1 MSEEFKI
8 EIVNPEQS
16 FLSKED
22 VTEVIVP
29 AYEGEMGILKD
40 HISIISFL
48 KPGII
53 KVNSKSGEEF
63 TALDNK
69 KYKLENG
76 MCVISDN
83 KGVLGLGGIIGG
95 TRSGTEFHT
104 KNISFLVI
112 PLMIIEVVI
121 SIIICYFYFSI
132 LSLIN
137 LSLVA
142 LIWITTFLLQVPSH
156 NKLSTGKSITE
167 IEKLVSGNVF
177 RVYLWF
183 FKAIVSTLI
192 IL

>member
-1 MSEEFKI
+1 MSFVLLFYSKL
-8 EIVNPEQS
+8 IVS
-16 FLSKED
+16 S
-22 VTEVIVP
+22 
-29 AYEGEMGILKD
+29 IL
-40 HISIISFL
+40 
-48 KPGII
+48 
-53 KVNSKSGEEF
+53 
-63 TALDNK
+63 
-69 KYKLENG
+69 
-76 MCVISDN
+76 
-83 KGVLGLGGIIGG
+83 LGLILVIHFVHYK
-95 TRSGTEFHT
+95 SFNFIDIEKFVEFHKFHT

-156 NKLSTGKSITE
+156 NKLSTGKSIAE

>member
-1 MSEEFKI
+1 MSFVLLFYSNL
-8 EIVNPEQS
+8 IVS
-16 FLSKED
+16 S
-22 VTEVIVP
+22 
-29 AYEGEMGILKD
+29 IL
-40 HISIISFL
+40 
-48 KPGII
+48 
-53 KVNSKSGEEF
+53 
-63 TALDNK
+63 
-69 KYKLENG
+69 
-76 MCVISDN
+76 
-83 KGVLGLGGIIGG
+83 LGLILVIHFVHYK
-95 TRSGTEFHT
+95 SFNFIDIEKFVEFHKFHT

-156 NKLSTGKSITE
+156 NKLSTGKSIIE

>member
-1 MSEEFKI
+1 MSFVLLFYSNL
-8 EIVNPEQS
+8 IVS
-16 FLSKED
+16 S
-22 VTEVIVP
+22 
-29 AYEGEMGILKD
+29 IL
-40 HISIISFL
+40 
-48 KPGII
+48 
-53 KVNSKSGEEF
+53 
-63 TALDNK
+63 
-69 KYKLENG
+69 
-76 MCVISDN
+76 
-83 KGVLGLGGIIGG
+83 LGLILVIHFVHYK
-95 TRSGTEFHT
+95 SFNFIDIEKFVEFHKFHT

-142 LIWITTFLLQVPSH
+142 LIWITAFLLQVPSH

>member
-1 MSEEFKI
+1 MSFVLLFYSNL
-8 EIVNPEQS
+8 IVS
-16 FLSKED
+16 S
-22 VTEVIVP
+22 
-29 AYEGEMGILKD
+29 IL
-40 HISIISFL
+40 
-48 KPGII
+48 
-53 KVNSKSGEEF
+53 
-63 TALDNK
+63 
-69 KYKLENG
+69 
-76 MCVISDN
+76 
-83 KGVLGLGGIIGG
+83 LGLILVIHFVHYK
-95 TRSGTEFHT
+95 SFNFIDIEKFVEFHKFHT

-167 IEKLVSGNVF
+167 IEKLVSGIVF
-177 RVYLWF
+177 RVYLWV

>member
-1 MSEEFKI
+1 MSFVLLFYSNL
-8 EIVNPEQS
+8 IVS
-16 FLSKED
+16 S
-22 VTEVIVP
+22 
-29 AYEGEMGILKD
+29 IL
-40 HISIISFL
+40 
-48 KPGII
+48 
-53 KVNSKSGEEF
+53 
-63 TALDNK
+63 
-69 KYKLENG
+69 
-76 MCVISDN
+76 
-83 KGVLGLGGIIGG
+83 LGLILVIHFVHYK
-95 TRSGTEFHT
+95 SFNFIDVEKFVEFHKFHT

-142 LIWITTFLLQVPSH
+142 LIWIITFLLQVPSH
-156 NKLSTGKSITE
+156 NKLSTGKSFAE

>member
-1 MSEEFKI
+1 MSFVLLFYSNL
-8 EIVNPEQS
+8 IVS
-16 FLSKED
+16 S
-22 VTEVIVP
+22 
-29 AYEGEMGILKD
+29 IL
-40 HISIISFL
+40 
-48 KPGII
+48 
-53 KVNSKSGEEF
+53 
-63 TALDNK
+63 
-69 KYKLENG
+69 
-76 MCVISDN
+76 
-83 KGVLGLGGIIGG
+83 LGLILVIHFVHYK
-95 TRSGTEFHT
+95 SFNFIDIEKFVEFHKFHT

-183 FKAIVSTLI
+183 FKHKKKKQIRKYTKSRNF
-192 IL
+192 

>member
-1 MSEEFKI
+1 MSFVLLFYSNL
-8 EIVNPEQS
+8 IVS
-16 FLSKED
+16 S
-22 VTEVIVP
+22 
-29 AYEGEMGILKD
+29 IL
-40 HISIISFL
+40 
-48 KPGII
+48 
-53 KVNSKSGEEF
+53 
-63 TALDNK
+63 
-69 KYKLENG
+69 
-76 MCVISDN
+76 
-83 KGVLGLGGIIGG
+83 LGLILVIHFVHYK
-95 TRSGTEFHT
+95 SFNFIDVEKFVEFHKFHT

-112 PLMIIEVVI
+112 PLMIIEVVF

-142 LIWITTFLLQVPSH
+142 LIWIITFLLQVPSH
-156 NKLSTGKSITE
+156 NRLSTGKSIAE

>member
-1 MSEEFKI
+1 MSFVLLFYSNL
-8 EIVNPEQS
+8 IVS
-16 FLSKED
+16 S
-22 VTEVIVP
+22 
-29 AYEGEMGILKD
+29 IL
-40 HISIISFL
+40 
-48 KPGII
+48 
-53 KVNSKSGEEF
+53 
-63 TALDNK
+63 
-69 KYKLENG
+69 
-76 MCVISDN
+76 
-83 KGVLGLGGIIGG
+83 LGLILVIHFVHYK
-95 TRSGTEFHT
+95 SFNFIDIEKFVEFHKFHT

-121 SIIICYFYFSI
+121 SIIIFYFSI

-142 LIWITTFLLQVPSH
+142 LIWIITFLLQVPSH
-156 NKLSTGKSITE
+156 NKLSTGKSIAE

>member
-1 MSEEFKI
+1 MSFVLLFYSNL
-8 EIVNPEQS
+8 IVS
-16 FLSKED
+16 S
-22 VTEVIVP
+22 
-29 AYEGEMGILKD
+29 IL
-40 HISIISFL
+40 
-48 KPGII
+48 
-53 KVNSKSGEEF
+53 
-63 TALDNK
+63 
-69 KYKLENG
+69 
-76 MCVISDN
+76 
-83 KGVLGLGGIIGG
+83 LGLILVIHFVHYK
-95 TRSGTEFHT
+95 SFNFIDIEKFVEFHKFHT

-137 LSLVA
+137 LLLVA
-142 LIWITTFLLQVPSH
+142 LIWIITFLLQVPSH
-156 NKLSTGKSITE
+156 NKLSTGKSIAE

>member
-1 MSEEFKI
+1 MSFVLLFYSNL
-8 EIVNPEQS
+8 IVS
-16 FLSKED
+16 S
-22 VTEVIVP
+22 
-29 AYEGEMGILKD
+29 IL
-40 HISIISFL
+40 
-48 KPGII
+48 
-53 KVNSKSGEEF
+53 
-63 TALDNK
+63 
-69 KYKLENG
+69 
-76 MCVISDN
+76 
-83 KGVLGLGGIIGG
+83 LGLILVIHFVHYK
-95 TRSGTEFHT
+95 SFNFIDIEKFVEFHKFHT

-142 LIWITTFLLQVPSH
+142 LIWITSFLLQVPSH

>member
-1 MSEEFKI
+1 MSFVLLFYSNL
-8 EIVNPEQS
+8 IVS
-16 FLSKED
+16 S
-22 VTEVIVP
+22 
-29 AYEGEMGILKD
+29 IL
-40 HISIISFL
+40 
-48 KPGII
+48 
-53 KVNSKSGEEF
+53 
-63 TALDNK
+63 
-69 KYKLENG
+69 
-76 MCVISDN
+76 
-83 KGVLGLGGIIGG
+83 LGLILVIHFVHYK
-95 TRSGTEFHT
+95 SFNFIDIEKFVEFHKFHT

-112 PLMIIEVVI
+112 PLMLIEVVI

-142 LIWITTFLLQVPSH
+142 LIWIITFLLQVPSH

>member
-1 MSEEFKI
+1 MRLFIFLLLLFYSKL
-8 EIVNPEQS
+8 IVS
-16 FLSKED
+16 S
-22 VTEVIVP
+22 
-29 AYEGEMGILKD
+29 IL
-40 HISIISFL
+40 
-48 KPGII
+48 
-53 KVNSKSGEEF
+53 
-63 TALDNK
+63 
-69 KYKLENG
+69 
-76 MCVISDN
+76 
-83 KGVLGLGGIIGG
+83 LGLILVIHFVHYK
-95 TRSGTEFHT
+95 SFNFIDIEKFVEFHKFHT

-156 NKLSTGKSITE
+156 NKLSTGKSIAE

>member
-1 MSEEFKI
+1 MSFVSLFYSNL
-8 EIVNPEQS
+8 IVS
-16 FLSKED
+16 S
-22 VTEVIVP
+22 
-29 AYEGEMGILKD
+29 IL
-40 HISIISFL
+40 
-48 KPGII
+48 
-53 KVNSKSGEEF
+53 
-63 TALDNK
+63 
-69 KYKLENG
+69 
-76 MCVISDN
+76 
-83 KGVLGLGGIIGG
+83 LGLILVIHFVHYK
-95 TRSGTEFHT
+95 SFNFIDIEKFVEFHKFHT

-156 NKLSTGKSITE
+156 NKLSTGKSIAE

>member
-1 MSEEFKI
+1 MSFVLLFYSNL
-8 EIVNPEQS
+8 IVS
-16 FLSKED
+16 S
-22 VTEVIVP
+22 
-29 AYEGEMGILKD
+29 IL
-40 HISIISFL
+40 
-48 KPGII
+48 
-53 KVNSKSGEEF
+53 
-63 TALDNK
+63 
-69 KYKLENG
+69 
-76 MCVISDN
+76 
-83 KGVLGLGGIIGG
+83 LGLILVIHFVHYK
-95 TRSGTEFHT
+95 SFNFIDIEKFVEFHKFHT

-156 NKLSTGKSITE
+156 NKLSTGKSIAE

>member
-1 MSEEFKI
+1 MSFVLLFYSNLIVSSILLGLILVIHFVHYKSFNFI
-8 EIVNPEQS
+8 EIEKFV
-16 FLSKED
+16 
-22 VTEVIVP
+22 
-29 AYEGEMGILKD
+29 
-40 HISIISFL
+40 
-48 KPGII
+48 
-53 KVNSKSGEEF
+53 EF
-63 TALDNK
+63 HK
-69 KYKLENG
+69 
-76 MCVISDN
+76 
-83 KGVLGLGGIIGG
+83 
-95 TRSGTEFHT
+95 FHT

>member
-1 MSEEFKI
+1 MSFVLLFYSNL
-8 EIVNPEQS
+8 IVS
-16 FLSKED
+16 S
-22 VTEVIVP
+22 
-29 AYEGEMGILKD
+29 IL
-40 HISIISFL
+40 
-48 KPGII
+48 
-53 KVNSKSGEEF
+53 
-63 TALDNK
+63 
-69 KYKLENG
+69 
-76 MCVISDN
+76 
-83 KGVLGLGGIIGG
+83 LGLILVIHFVHYK
-95 TRSGTEFHT
+95 SFNFIDVEKFVEFHKFHT

-142 LIWITTFLLQVPSH
+142 LIWIITFLLQVPSH

>member
-1 MSEEFKI
+1 MSFVLLFYSNL
-8 EIVNPEQS
+8 IVS
-16 FLSKED
+16 S
-22 VTEVIVP
+22 
-29 AYEGEMGILKD
+29 IL
-40 HISIISFL
+40 
-48 KPGII
+48 
-53 KVNSKSGEEF
+53 
-63 TALDNK
+63 
-69 KYKLENG
+69 
-76 MCVISDN
+76 
-83 KGVLGLGGIIGG
+83 LGLILVIHFVHYK
-95 TRSGTEFHT
+95 SFNFIDVEKFVEFHKFHT

-142 LIWITTFLLQVPSH
+142 LIWIITFLLQVPSH
-156 NKLSTGKSITE
+156 NKLSTGKSIAE

>member
-1 MSEEFKI
+1 VSFVLLFYSNL
-8 EIVNPEQS
+8 IVS
-16 FLSKED
+16 S
-22 VTEVIVP
+22 
-29 AYEGEMGILKD
+29 IL
-40 HISIISFL
+40 
-48 KPGII
+48 
-53 KVNSKSGEEF
+53 
-63 TALDNK
+63 
-69 KYKLENG
+69 
-76 MCVISDN
+76 
-83 KGVLGLGGIIGG
+83 LGLILVIHFVHYK
-95 TRSGTEFHT
+95 SFNFIDIEKFVEFHKFHT

>member
-1 MSEEFKI
+1 MSFVLLFYSNL
-8 EIVNPEQS
+8 IVS
-16 FLSKED
+16 S
-22 VTEVIVP
+22 
-29 AYEGEMGILKD
+29 IL
-40 HISIISFL
+40 
-48 KPGII
+48 
-53 KVNSKSGEEF
+53 
-63 TALDNK
+63 
-69 KYKLENG
+69 
-76 MCVISDN
+76 
-83 KGVLGLGGIIGG
+83 LGLILVIHFVHYK
-95 TRSGTEFHT
+95 SFNFIDVEKFVEFHKFHT

-112 PLMIIEVVI
+112 PLMIIELVI

-156 NKLSTGKSITE
+156 NKLSTGKSIAE

>member
-1 MSEEFKI
+1 MSFVLLFYSNL
-8 EIVNPEQS
+8 IVS
-16 FLSKED
+16 S
-22 VTEVIVP
+22 
-29 AYEGEMGILKD
+29 IL
-40 HISIISFL
+40 
-48 KPGII
+48 
-53 KVNSKSGEEF
+53 
-63 TALDNK
+63 
-69 KYKLENG
+69 
-76 MCVISDN
+76 
-83 KGVLGLGGIIGG
+83 LGLILVIHFVHYK
-95 TRSGTEFHT
+95 SFNFIDIEKFVEFHKFHT

>member
-1 MSEEFKI
+1 MSFVLLFYSNL
-8 EIVNPEQS
+8 IVS
-16 FLSKED
+16 S
-22 VTEVIVP
+22 
-29 AYEGEMGILKD
+29 IL
-40 HISIISFL
+40 
-48 KPGII
+48 
-53 KVNSKSGEEF
+53 
-63 TALDNK
+63 
-69 KYKLENG
+69 
-76 MCVISDN
+76 
-83 KGVLGLGGIIGG
+83 LGLILVIHFVHYK
-95 TRSGTEFHT
+95 SFNFIDIEKFVEFHKFHT

-142 LIWITTFLLQVPSH
+142 LIWIITFLLQVPSH
-156 NKLSTGKSITE
+156 NKLSTGKSIAE

-177 RVYLWF
+177 RVYLWL

>member
-1 MSEEFKI
+1 MNCTYWF
-8 EIVNPEQS
+8 
-16 FLSKED
+16 
-22 VTEVIVP
+22 
-29 AYEGEMGILKD
+29 
-40 HISIISFL
+40 
-48 KPGII
+48 
-53 KVNSKSGEEF
+53 
-63 TALDNK
+63 K
-69 KYKLENG
+69 KYSNYIEWPYIFIDIEKFVEFH
-76 MCVISDN
+76 
-83 KGVLGLGGIIGG
+83 K
-95 TRSGTEFHT
+95 FHT

-142 LIWITTFLLQVPSH
+142 LIWIITFLLQVPSH
-156 NKLSTGKSITE
+156 NKLSTGKSIAE

>member
-1 MSEEFKI
+1 KEVSFVLLFYSNL
-8 EIVNPEQS
+8 IVS
-16 FLSKED
+16 S
-22 VTEVIVP
+22 
-29 AYEGEMGILKD
+29 IL
-40 HISIISFL
+40 
-48 KPGII
+48 
-53 KVNSKSGEEF
+53 
-63 TALDNK
+63 
-69 KYKLENG
+69 
-76 MCVISDN
+76 
-83 KGVLGLGGIIGG
+83 LGLILVIHFVHYK
-95 TRSGTEFHT
+95 SFNFIDIEKFVEFHKFHT

>member
-1 MSEEFKI
+1 MSFVLLFYSNL
-8 EIVNPEQS
+8 IVS
-16 FLSKED
+16 S
-22 VTEVIVP
+22 
-29 AYEGEMGILKD
+29 IL
-40 HISIISFL
+40 
-48 KPGII
+48 
-53 KVNSKSGEEF
+53 
-63 TALDNK
+63 
-69 KYKLENG
+69 
-76 MCVISDN
+76 
-83 KGVLGLGGIIGG
+83 LGLILVIHFVHYK
-95 TRSGTEFHT
+95 SSNFIDIEKFVEFHKFHT

-112 PLMIIEVVI
+112 TLMIIEVVI

>member
-1 MSEEFKI
+1 MSFVLLFYSNL
-8 EIVNPEQS
+8 IVS
-16 FLSKED
+16 S
-22 VTEVIVP
+22 
-29 AYEGEMGILKD
+29 IL
-40 HISIISFL
+40 
-48 KPGII
+48 
-53 KVNSKSGEEF
+53 
-63 TALDNK
+63 
-69 KYKLENG
+69 
-76 MCVISDN
+76 
-83 KGVLGLGGIIGG
+83 LGLILVIHFVHYK
-95 TRSGTEFHT
+95 SFNFIDVEKFVEFHKFHT

>member
-1 MSEEFKI
+1 MSFVLLFYSNL
-8 EIVNPEQS
+8 IVS
-16 FLSKED
+16 S
-22 VTEVIVP
+22 
-29 AYEGEMGILKD
+29 IL
-40 HISIISFL
+40 
-48 KPGII
+48 
-53 KVNSKSGEEF
+53 
-63 TALDNK
+63 
-69 KYKLENG
+69 
-76 MCVISDN
+76 
-83 KGVLGLGGIIGG
+83 LGLILVIHFVHYK
-95 TRSGTEFHT
+95 SFNFIDVEKFVEFHKFHT

-142 LIWITTFLLQVPSH
+142 LIWIITFLLQVPSH
-156 NKLSTGKSITE
+156 NKLSTGKSIPE

>member
-1 MSEEFKI
+1 MSFVLLFYSNL
-8 EIVNPEQS
+8 IVS
-16 FLSKED
+16 S
-22 VTEVIVP
+22 
-29 AYEGEMGILKD
+29 IL
-40 HISIISFL
+40 
-48 KPGII
+48 
-53 KVNSKSGEEF
+53 
-63 TALDNK
+63 
-69 KYKLENG
+69 
-76 MCVISDN
+76 
-83 KGVLGLGGIIGG
+83 LGLILVIHFVHYK
-95 TRSGTEFHT
+95 SFNFIDVEKFVEFHKFHT

-137 LSLVA
+137 LSLDA
-142 LIWITTFLLQVPSH
+142 LIWIITFLLQVPSH
-156 NKLSTGKSITE
+156 NKLSTGKSIAE

>member
-1 MSEEFKI
+1 MSFVLLFYSNL
-8 EIVNPEQS
+8 IVS
-16 FLSKED
+16 S
-22 VTEVIVP
+22 
-29 AYEGEMGILKD
+29 IL
-40 HISIISFL
+40 
-48 KPGII
+48 
-53 KVNSKSGEEF
+53 
-63 TALDNK
+63 
-69 KYKLENG
+69 
-76 MCVISDN
+76 
-83 KGVLGLGGIIGG
+83 LGLILVIHFVHYK
-95 TRSGTEFHT
+95 SFNFIDIEKFVEFHKFHT

-142 LIWITTFLLQVPSH
+142 LIWIITFLLQVPSH

>member
-1 MSEEFKI
+1 MSFVLLFYSNL
-8 EIVNPEQS
+8 IVS
-16 FLSKED
+16 S
-22 VTEVIVP
+22 
-29 AYEGEMGILKD
+29 IL
-40 HISIISFL
+40 
-48 KPGII
+48 
-53 KVNSKSGEEF
+53 
-63 TALDNK
+63 
-69 KYKLENG
+69 
-76 MCVISDN
+76 
-83 KGVLGLGGIIGG
+83 LGLILVIHFVHYK
-95 TRSGTEFHT
+95 SFNFIDVEKFVEFHKFHT

-156 NKLSTGKSITE
+156 NKLSTGKSIAE